1 MAYSPEQWERTKA
14 YFESGQYSLSQ
25 ISDKTGIDKSQISR
39 KAKTQQWK
47 QGKNS
52 DYIEAKKTLAVKKT
66 TENTTTLQILDDI
79 ADEQIRHKKL
89 INSNAELLAS
99 QIPKVVKSFVTKQIN
114 EETGEEEEV
123 CMLEA
128 RTIKELA
135 EANDR
140 IAITLKVAERH
151 APKIEVNNTN
161 ATQNNYSPQE
171 ISQAIADGLPD

>member
-25 ISDKTGIDKSQISR
+25 ISDKTGISKSKISE
-39 KAKTQQWK
+39 KAKRELWER
-47 QGKNS
+47 GRNS
-52 DYIEAKKTLAVKKT
+52 DYIEAKLIIAEKKGNEKRNTLEV
-66 TENTTTLQILDDI
+66 LDNI
-79 ADEQIRHKKL
+79 ADEKIRHKNL

-128 RTIKELA
+128 KTIKELA

>member
-1 MAYSPEQWERTKA
+1 MYSKEQWERAKA
-14 YFESGQYSLSQ
+14 YFEAGQHTPQQ
-25 ISDKTGIDKSQISR
+25 ISDIVGIERSTIVK
-39 KAKTQQWK
+39 KAKIHNWQN
-47 QGKNS
+47 GANS
-52 DYIEAKKTLAVKKT
+52 DYIEAKTKIAVKKSQL
-66 TENTTTLQILDDI
+66 NSQTLQILDDI
-79 ADEQIRHKKL
+79 ADEQIRHKNL

-140 IAITLKVAERH
+140 LAITLKVAERH